1 MKKIFLFF
9 AMTIVSVTMS
19 FAQLEEGH
27 IAYDIEMSSD
37 DPDIAAMTS
46 MFSGSTM
53 NLYFTKNLARTEL
66 DFGSMMSISTIVN
79 SETDEVLL
87 LMGGMMGEKAILTTS
102 DEMGADDE
110 EEEVNITWSFTKET
124 KMILDYTCKKAIGT
138 DDDGEEII
146 YWYTEKI
153 KSVNPDRKSAVAQLP
168 GMALQYEIDREG
180 MIMTFTA
187 SKVKTSLDEETK
199 SAKFT
204 FDIPEG
210 YTEMTYE
217 EFSGMGL

>member
-1 MKKIFLFF
+1 
-9 AMTIVSVTMS
+9 
-19 FAQLEEGH
+19 
-27 IAYDIEMSSD
+27 
-37 DPDIAAMTS
+37 
-46 MFSGSTM
+46 
-53 NLYFTKNLARTEL
+53 
-66 DFGSMMSISTIVN
+66 
-79 SETDEVLL
+79 
-87 LMGGMMGEKAILTTS
+87 
-102 DEMGADDE
+102 
-110 EEEVNITWSFTKET
+110 
-124 KMILDYTCKKAIGT
+124 MILDYTCKKAIGT

-204 FDIPEG
+204 RNILFHRNYGFMQHRTSKTCPGAYVSVCFPRQGDEGQHFTQRSLISTNSLNCIIPFCEI
-210 YTEMTYE
+210 
-217 EFSGMGL
+217 S